1 MVTNT
6 SCKCPRYTYKK
17 GQVYYYSRAVPIDLI
32 DHYSCKRIVLSLR
45 TKSFHQA
52 KLIANNYNSSLEQYW
67 LSIRLQKCKT
77 SMLKFTK
84 DNNDKKISDLP
95 TILDA
100 KNLYFDVKG
109 KGKPKLFF
117 DTANRNIRYLVD
129 CLDNRLNRH

>member
-32 DHYSCKRIVLSLR
+32 EHYSCKRIVLSLR

-52 KLIANNYNSSLEQYW
+52 NLIANNYNSSLEQYW
-67 LSIRLQKCKT
+67 LSIRLQQCKT

-84 DNNDKKISDLP
+84 DNNDKKYLTCPLFLMLKIY
-95 TILDA
+95 ILM
-100 KNLYFDVKG
+100 LRVKG
-109 KGKPKLFF
+109 SLSYSLIPQIETFV
-117 DTANRNIRYLVD
+117 I
-129 CLDNRLNRH
+129 